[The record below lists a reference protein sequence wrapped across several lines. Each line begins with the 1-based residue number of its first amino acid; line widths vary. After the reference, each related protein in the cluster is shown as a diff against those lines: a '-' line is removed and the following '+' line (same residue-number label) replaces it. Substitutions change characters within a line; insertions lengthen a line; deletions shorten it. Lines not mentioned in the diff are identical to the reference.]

1 MDLIGP
7 IHPPSDKG
15 HRYLLTIMDYST
27 RYPEAIPLTNIDTE
41 TVAEALVE
49 VYARVGIPHEVLT
62 DMGSQFVSDI
72 MKEVSRLLSI
82 KRLVCTPYHPICNGL
97 VEKWNGNFKLM
108 LKRMCAER
116 PRDWHRYVAPLLFA
130 YREAPNDSLKFSP
143 FELLF
148 GRKVRGPMDILRQL
162 WTKEDISPEIKTTYQ
177 YVVDLKQRLSDT
189 CELAHDMLSRSQSKY
204 KTYYDR
210 KARPRTLQE
219 GEQVL
224 ILLPTDRNKLLMQ
237 WRGPYTV
244 VKKINEFDYRI
255 KVNNKVK
262 SFHINNLKKYIP
274 RLEPEAGTCMSIFD
288 QPFSLENACA
298 VGTYEPNSEDADLTE
313 DTEYSE
319 SIVPMPRADRKENI
333 GDVKLSD
340 ELTADERTMLL
351 KTLQQYDETLTD
363 VPGRTDVITCDI
375 KLTTDQ
381 PIRSR
386 AYPVPYSVRR
396 IIKDEVTSMLSLGVI
411 ERSESPYAS
420 PIVLVKKKDSSIRFC
435 VDFRKLNRVTIFD
448 PEPMPNAEDLFALL
462 SKARYL
468 SKIDLSKGYWQ
479 VPMSPGSVEKTSFLT
494 PDGQYAF
501 LYMPFGLV
509 NSSQVFTRMMRKLF
523 SDVQGV
529 INYIDDLLI
538 FSDKWEEH
546 LAKVSEVFSI
556 LEKANLTARP
566 SKCYFGFRSPEFLGH
581 QVGSGTLST
590 NPVLLKKIKVSE
602 RPQTKKQVRSFLGL
616 TGYYR
621 RFVPNYALIALPLT
635 DLTWKGQPLRVQWG
649 PAQENAFLSLKSIL
663 ASPPILHL
671 PDLEK
676 AFIVRTDA
684 SEKGLGAILL
694 QEFEG
699 VLHPVAFAS
708 RKLLPRETRYS
719 TIERECLA
727 IVWAI
732 KKFELYLYNRQFVI
746 QTDHQP
752 LAYINSAKVLNR
764 RLMKWAMT
772 LQEYRYNI
780 EAIPGKDNF
789 GPDFLSRVP
798 EG

>member
-1 MDLIGP
+1 
-7 IHPPSDKG
+7 
-15 HRYLLTIMDYST
+15 
-27 RYPEAIPLTNIDTE
+27 
-41 TVAEALVE
+41 
-49 VYARVGIPHEVLT
+49 
-62 DMGSQFVSDI
+62 
-72 MKEVSRLLSI
+72 
-82 KRLVCTPYHPICNGL
+82 
-97 VEKWNGNFKLM
+97 
-108 LKRMCAER
+108 
-116 PRDWHRYVAPLLFA
+116 
-130 YREAPNDSLKFSP
+130 
-143 FELLF
+143 
-148 GRKVRGPMDILRQL
+148 
-162 WTKEDISPEIKTTYQ
+162 
-177 YVVDLKQRLSDT
+177 
-189 CELAHDMLSRSQSKY
+189 
-204 KTYYDR
+204 
-210 KARPRTLQE
+210 
-219 GEQVL
+219 
-224 ILLPTDRNKLLMQ
+224 MQ

-244 VKKINEFDYRI
+244 VQKINELDYRI

-386 AYPVPYSVRR
+386 AYPVPYSVRQ

-462 SKARYL
+462 NKARYL

-529 INYIDDLLI
+529 VNYIDDLLI

-546 LAKVSEVFSI
+546 LAKVSEVF
-556 LEKANLTARP
+556 
-566 SKCYFGFRSPEFLGH
+566 
-581 QVGSGTLST
+581 
-590 NPVLLKKIKVSE
+590 
-602 RPQTKKQVRSFLGL
+602 
-616 TGYYR
+616 
-621 RFVPNYALIALPLT
+621 
-635 DLTWKGQPLRVQWG
+635 
-649 PAQENAFLSLKSIL
+649 
-663 ASPPILHL
+663 
-671 PDLEK
+671 
-676 AFIVRTDA
+676 
-684 SEKGLGAILL
+684 
-694 QEFEG
+694 
-699 VLHPVAFAS
+699 
-708 RKLLPRETRYS
+708 
-719 TIERECLA
+719 
-727 IVWAI
+727 
-732 KKFELYLYNRQFVI
+732 
-746 QTDHQP
+746 
-752 LAYINSAKVLNR
+752 
-764 RLMKWAMT
+764 
-772 LQEYRYNI
+772 
-780 EAIPGKDNF
+780 
-789 GPDFLSRVP
+789 
-798 EG
+798 